1 LNARFAPILWS
12 LFMTTLTLELPE
24 EVFSALRRSPEEFGR
39 ELRLAA
45 AIHWYQRGQI
55 SQEKAAQVAGLDRT
69 DFLMALA
76 REGVDAFVVDFNDLE
91 RELERG

>member
-1 LNARFAPILWS
+1 MTS
-12 LFMTTLTLELPE
+12 LTPELPKD
-24 EVFSALRRSPEEFGR
+24 VFSALRRSPIEFGR
-39 ELRLAA
+39 EMRLAA

-76 REGVDAFVVDFNDLE
+76 REGVDAFVVDFEDLL
-91 RELERG
+91 ELERS